1 MKNELYINGQT
12 FCAVR
17 VAVMHVS
24 YSKDYITRLAREQKI
39 RAVHIGRNWYVDLD
53 VLKRYAEVQAL
64 ETSVR
69 NRHLQQQRKV
79 EHELRGAM
87 AARAVNVA
95 RSQGRLVMYT
105 MASVCLVVLL
115 GFAAGAGIGQLD
127 MVAAIPAINQP
138 PVTESVSLDEVALVP
153 NFTAS
158 QASVAVTPDRE
169 IIKPVT
175 EKDWL
180 RIRYD

>member
-1 MKNELYINGQT
+1 MKDELYINGQT

-17 VAVMHVS
+17 VAVNHVS

-39 RAVHIGRNWYVDLD
+39 RAVHIGRNWYVDID
-53 VLKRYAEVQAL
+53 VLKRYVEVQTL

-69 NRHLQQQRKV
+69 NRHLQQQRKT
-79 EHELRGAM
+79 EHELRGAIV
-87 AARAVNVA
+87 ARAVNLA
-95 RSQGRLVMYT
+95 YDQGRLVVYS
-105 MASVCLVVLL
+105 MASVCLVILL
-115 GFAAGAGIGQLD
+115 GLALGAGVGQLD
-127 MVAAIPAINQP
+127 MLAAVPAANQP
-138 PVTESVSLDEVALVP
+138 AVTESVSPDEVALVP
-153 NFTAS
+153 NFTAP

-169 IIKPVT
+169 IIRPVT